1 MRHALIVLTW
11 FGVVAG
17 AGLFLGLLARCVA
30 HLIRRRRAKHA
41 LAAYKEQHHRERAAR
56 KRKAQQHKH
65 KLQLIVQ
72 CGKRK
77 QGNDGEKDRER
88 DVQLAPP
95 PLSPPPR
102 SAPPPPPSA
111 AASFERQPYPSP
123 LLENEEVKD
132 QLAVVAALTA
142 AASQTAALTTTT
154 TTTMVEE
161 KEGQR
166 NVGTAS
172 PKPQQQELPVS
183 ESQSPQAS
191 PSPPVVE
198 MDVISTP
205 TLVQL
210 ASFPFYL
217 VDAQQVQQYQEQTK
231 RNANVALSP
240 LQLPAS
246 ALLAP
251 APLVSSSR

>member
-1 MRHALIVLTW
+1 MRHALVVLTW

-30 HLIRRRRAKHA
+30 HLIRRRRARHA
-41 LAAYKEQHHRERAAR
+41 LAAFKEQHHRERATR

-77 QGNDGEKDRER
+77 QGNGEKDRER

-102 SAPPPPPSA
+102 SAPPPAPSAA
-111 AASFERQPYPSP
+111 AASFERQPHPSP

-142 AASQTAALTTTT
+142 AAQGASTMTTT
-154 TTTMVEE
+154 VEE
-161 KEGQR
+161 QGQR
-166 NVGTAS
+166 NVGTVF
-172 PKPQQQELPVS
+172 PKPQSQQQQELPVS

-191 PSPPVVE
+191 PSPPMVE

-231 RNANVALSP
+231 RNNVNLSP